1 MTKEVN
7 FLNNM
12 WEDLEADR
20 KAILEELLEDIKNRK
35 ENEK

>member
-1 MTKEVN
+1 MEEVN

-20 KAILEELLEDIKNRK
+20 KAILDELLEDIKNNK
-35 ENEK
+35 KNEK